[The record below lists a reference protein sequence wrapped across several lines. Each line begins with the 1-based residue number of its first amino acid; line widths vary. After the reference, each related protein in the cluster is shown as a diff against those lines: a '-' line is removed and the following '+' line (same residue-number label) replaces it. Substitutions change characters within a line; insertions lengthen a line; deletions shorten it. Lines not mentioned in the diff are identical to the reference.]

1 MTDGPSSSAWSPL
14 RHPIFRALWL
24 ASVVSNIGTW
34 MQNVG
39 GVWLMSSLSP
49 SPFLVALMQTATSLP
64 VFLVGLPAG
73 ALADIVDRRRLLL
86 FTQGLMLMAAVIL
99 SVLTIANAIDAR
111 SLLALTFILGLG
123 TALNTPTWQAVMP
136 DLVPRRD
143 LAAAVALN
151 GVTVNLGRAA
161 GPALGGVV
169 VAASG
174 PGVVFLLNA
183 LSFVGILIVLYRWPT
198 TPTGGV
204 SPAER
209 VLGATRAG
217 LRYVRHAP
225 EVRTV
230 LIRAGVFIAAGSAIW
245 ALLPVLARHEL
256 GLGAAGFGLLLG
268 CIGLGAIGGAAVLP
282 RLRGKY
288 PLDHALVGATV
299 IFALATGGL
308 ALLTN
313 LVALG
318 AVMVAGGV
326 AWIVL
331 MASFN
336 TAAQNTA
343 PTWVRARVLGAYLLV
358 FQGGLAL
365 GSVLWGVLA
374 ARVGIRAALIIAAA
388 ALIAGLAA
396 TLRWPMTSGA
406 SLDLRPSLHWPEP
419 RIEIETAADE
429 GPVLVTIEYR
439 IDPNTGND
447 FVAAMHALGR
457 VRRRD
462 GAVQWGI
469 HRDIADPSR
478 YLETFLTESWV
489 EHLRQH
495 QRGTIS
501 DRAIEDRARAFHIGE
516 TPPRAAHLIYART
529 KKETA

>member
-1 MTDGPSSSAWSPL
+1 M
-14 RHPIFRALWL
+14 
-24 ASVVSNIGTW
+24 
-34 MQNVG
+34 
-39 GVWLMSSLSP
+39 
-49 SPFLVALMQTATSLP
+49 
-64 VFLVGLPAG
+64 
-73 ALADIVDRRRLLL
+73 
-86 FTQGLMLMAAVIL
+86 
-99 SVLTIANAIDAR
+99 
-111 SLLALTFILGLG
+111 
-123 TALNTPTWQAVMP
+123 
-136 DLVPRRD
+136 
-143 LAAAVALN
+143 
-151 GVTVNLGRAA
+151 
-161 GPALGGVV
+161 
-169 VAASG
+169 
-174 PGVVFLLNA
+174 
-183 LSFVGILIVLYRWPT
+183 
-198 TPTGGV
+198 
-204 SPAER
+204 
-209 VLGATRAG
+209 
-217 LRYVRHAP
+217 
-225 EVRTV
+225 
-230 LIRAGVFIAAGSAIW
+230 
-245 ALLPVLARHEL
+245 
-256 GLGAAGFGLLLG
+256 
-268 CIGLGAIGGAAVLP
+268 
-282 RLRGKY
+282 
-288 PLDHALVGATV
+288 
-299 IFALATGGL
+299 FALATGGL

-313 LVALG
+313 LVALA

-331 MASFN
+331 IASFN

-374 ARVGIRAALIIAAA
+374 ARVGTRAALIIAAA
-388 ALIAGLAA
+388 VLIAGLAA

-406 SLDLRPSLHWPEP
+406 SLDLRPSLHWPDP

-478 YLETFLTESWV
+478 YLETFLIESWV

-501 DRAIEDRARAFHIGE
+501 DRGIEDRARVFHIGE
-516 TPPRAAHLIYART
+516 TPPRAAHLIYARE